1 MPGVCAKRVQML
13 GPAPSASGEPS
24 IWCAA
29 VAAPQRNPFGNEYS
43 CCCTCAI
50 DNDSPCWSVVGMKT
64 ITCQNTGTNRTS
76 VMSGRSEEHTSEL
89 QSLMRT
95 SYAVFCLKKKNN

>member
-29 VAAPQRNPFGNEYS
+29 VAAPQRNPSGNEKS

-50 DNDSPCWSVVGMKT
+50 DNDSPCWSVVGLKT
-64 ITCQNTGTNRTS
+64 ITCQNTGTNSTS
-76 VMSGRSEEHTSEL
+76 VMSVAPEHRGL
-89 QSLMRT
+89 QTYKTPEDSP
-95 SYAVFCLKKKNN
+95 VGKGC